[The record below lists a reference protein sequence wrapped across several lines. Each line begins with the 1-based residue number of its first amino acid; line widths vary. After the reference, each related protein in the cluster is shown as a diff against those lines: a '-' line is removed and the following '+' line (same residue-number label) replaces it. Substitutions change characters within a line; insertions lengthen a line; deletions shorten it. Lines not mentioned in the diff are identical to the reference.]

1 MYKHWEKIA
10 LALTAFFWNGC
21 DDSSSTPNDCA
32 LCEYEV
38 DVPQESS
45 SSTIPSPSSSSKEP
59 ITCMLSTMIFDTIE
73 CGHNTTTY
81 NYFDCDDGFECSY
94 TPECDSKIYCSDKKG
109 QNISYTKEE
118 FYTKY
123 STQNGYC
130 EKLASGEKICIL
142 SHH

>member
-1 MYKHWEKIA
+1 
-10 LALTAFFWNGC
+10 
-21 DDSSSTPNDCA
+21 
-32 LCEYEV
+32 
-38 DVPQESS
+38 
-45 SSTIPSPSSSSKEP
+45 
-59 ITCMLSTMIFDTIE
+59 MLSTMIFDTIE

-130 EKLASGEKICIL
+130 KKLASGEKICIL
-142 SHH
+142 SNH